1 MELRAAESKSLMRRR
16 TGKVGR
22 GAGTHAFLS
31 SLFPPF
37 RTFLSRFFFFLK
49 NFLLK
54 KKKKK
59 LGHLL
64 ILADARSRVFD
75 SFASKQSVE
84 FSL

>member
-37 RTFLSRFFFFLK
+37 RTFLSRFFFFKEL
-49 NFLLK
+49 FI

-75 SFASKQSVE
+75 SVASKQSVE